1 MLKTRLFLTVATAL
15 ALVTGASA
23 RLVAQGVTTGAVSGT
38 VTDANGAP
46 IEGAQVQVRNPRT
59 GASAGG
65 MTRANGQ
72 FNIQGIEPDPGY
84 SITVRR
90 IGFEPVTQN
99 NILVSLGQTT
109 RSDFQLKQQSAV
121 LETVSVT
128 AEATPV
134 INPTKTGTGTTM
146 GDSLLRRLPTLNRN
160 FADFVSLVPQVSTS
174 TGVGLSGAGVNIRQ
188 NAIQIDGAASGDLFG
203 LGTTGQPGAQAN
215 AKSIPLDAVKEYQV
229 LLSPFDVRQGNF
241 GGLLINAVTK
251 SGTNEFHGTAY
262 GYTRNEN
269 LTRSQ
274 PYLAEFKQN
283 QYGFSLGGPILKDRL
298 FFFVNPE
305 WQKLSTPATGAYL
318 GGPDNLINE
327 ATITPFVTALQ
338 GYGLSNP
345 GTGARVVK
353 QNPLTNIF
361 GRIDAYLPGYTRLVL
376 RHNYAAADNQSF
388 SRSSSTSS
396 NPNFNLTSNSYLFSS
411 KTHSTVGEFLTNLPN
426 GVFNELLLN
435 LTKTSDFRTVPV

>member
-23 RLVAQGVTTGAVSGT
+23 RLLAQGITTGAISGT

-46 IEGAQVQVRNPRT
+46 VEGAQVQVRNPRT

-65 MTRANGQ
+65 LTRANGQ
-72 FNIQGIEPDPGY
+72 YNIQGVEPDPGY
-84 SITVRR
+84 SLTVRR
-90 IGFEPVTQN
+90 IGFEPQTQN

-109 RSDFQLKQQSAV
+109 RTDFQLKQQSTV
-121 LETVSVT
+121 LETVTVS

-134 INPTKTGTGTTM
+134 INPSKTGTGTTV

-160 FADFVSLVPQVSTS
+160 FADFVQLVPQVSTS
-174 TGVGLSGAGVNIRQ
+174 TGGLSGGGVNLRQ

-241 GGLLINAVTK
+241 GGMLINAVTK
-251 SGTNEFHGTAY
+251 TGTNEFHGATY
-262 GYTRNEN
+262 GYTRNES

-274 PYLAEFKQN
+274 PYLAEFKQQ
-283 QYGFSLGGPILKDRL
+283 QYGFSLGGPIIKNRL

-305 WQKLSTPATGAYL
+305 WQKQNTPATGSYI
-318 GGPDNLINE
+318 GSPDQFVNTADITAFSDALI
-327 ATITPFVTALQ
+327 TK
-338 GYGLSNP
+338 GLADP
-345 GTGARVVK
+345 GNGAQVIK
-353 QNPLTNIF
+353 QNPLTN
-361 GRIDAYLPGYTRLVL
+361 
-376 RHNYAAADNQSF
+376 
-388 SRSSSTSS
+388 
-396 NPNFNLTSNSYLFSS
+396 
-411 KTHSTVGEFLTNLPN
+411 
-426 GVFNELLLN
+426 VF
-435 LTKTSDFRTVPV
+435 